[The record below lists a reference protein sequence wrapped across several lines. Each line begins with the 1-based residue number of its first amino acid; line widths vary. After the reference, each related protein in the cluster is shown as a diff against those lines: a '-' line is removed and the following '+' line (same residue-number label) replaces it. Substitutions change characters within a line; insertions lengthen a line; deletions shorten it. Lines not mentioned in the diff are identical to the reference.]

1 MSELIIPEEYKDKAL
16 VPMQFPFRADGDTI
30 LDAEGREVAA
40 ISAAIAIKESIN
52 LAKLFAAAPEM
63 FEIIGN
69 AYALLIIVA
78 ARQEGFEHGTPDEKD
93 KENCILCQCE
103 EVLNKVRSGVLPN
116 E

>member
-1 MSELIIPEEYKDKAL
+1 MSELIIPEEYKDKTL

-30 LDAEGREVAA
+30 IDAEGREVAA
-40 ISAAIAIKESIN
+40 ISAAISIKESIN

-69 AYALLIIVA
+69 AYALLIVVA
-78 ARQEGFEHGTPDEKD
+78 ARQEDFEHGTPNERN
-93 KENCILCQCE
+93 KEDCILCQCE
-103 EVLNKVRSGVLPN
+103 EVLNKVRSGTLP